1 GYTDNIVF
9 NINDLAKLDST
20 KDAVRL
26 AHTVGRR
33 KRMELIAKAESM
45 HIKILNPGNLSTKK
59 AKEEKNEEKP

>member
-1 GYTDNIVF
+1 
-9 NINDLAKLDST
+9 LDST
-20 KDAVRL
+20 KDAARL
-26 AHTVGRR
+26 AHTVGTR